1 MINKILNIW
10 IIGLIIL
17 CVLGLTV
24 TPFMASIILLFIFDD
39 LSWLLFN
46 LAYII
51 LFPVITVMWKFIGDV
66 ISDGGIL

>member
-10 IIGLIIL
+10 IIGIIIL
-17 CVLGLTV
+17 CVLGLTI
-24 TPFMASIILLFIFDD
+24 TPFTASIILLFVFDD

-46 LAYII
+46 LAYIL

-66 ISDGGIL
+66 ISDGGLL

>member
-10 IIGLIIL
+10 IIGIIIL
-17 CVLGLTV
+17 CVLGLTI
-24 TPFMASIILLFIFDD
+24 TPFAASIILLFVFDD

-46 LAYII
+46 LVYIL

-66 ISDGGIL
+66 ISDGGLL